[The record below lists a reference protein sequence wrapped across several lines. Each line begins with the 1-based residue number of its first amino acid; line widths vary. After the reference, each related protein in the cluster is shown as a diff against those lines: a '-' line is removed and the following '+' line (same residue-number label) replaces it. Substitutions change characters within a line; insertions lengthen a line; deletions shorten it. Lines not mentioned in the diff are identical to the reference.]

1 MTTPPFLRVWI
12 SVLASGVP
20 GFLAA
25 AAGPVTLSPVAVV
38 GTDLQTFSPTAPLE
52 SMINRS
58 GVEIPFTSGVTEFDT
73 YFANPARVFAQ
84 SGDGG
89 TNNWQSTFSFSPPLT
104 GTVDFDLGARYRVNK
119 VALWNRS
126 LKEVTFRILDDLST
140 PGQAGG
146 TFTLIDRQNFP
157 FSYAADVLPFS
168 APLEGRYLRMEILST
183 HLVPG
188 TSFTYAI
195 VGEVVASA
203 TPIAVS
209 PPSLAIETFVS
220 GDVRI
225 TFTGTLTSSGNPQ
238 GPYNPVAGN
247 PQGSYTLPAAAL
259 GANQYFRAETQ

>member
-1 MTTPPFLRVWI
+1 MIPSPSLRAWK
-12 SVLASGVP
+12 SVVASGVL
-20 GFLAA
+20 GSLAV
-25 AAGPVTLSPVAVV
+25 AGPVTLSPVAVV

-52 SMINRS
+52 SMINGS
-58 GVEIPFTSGVTEFDT
+58 GVETPFTSGVTDFDT
-73 YFANPARVFAQ
+73 YFANPARMFAQ

-119 VALWNRS
+119 VGIWNRS
-126 LKEVTFRILDDLST
+126 LKEVTFRVLDDLNT
-140 PGQAGG
+140 PGQVGG
-146 TFTLIDRQNFP
+146 TYTLIDRQSFP

-168 APLEGRYLRMEILST
+168 SPLEGRYLRLEIQST

-195 VGEVVASA
+195 IGEVIASA
-203 TPIAVS
+203 TPIAAP
-209 PPSLAIETFVS
+209 PPSLAIETLSS

-238 GPYNPVAGN
+238 GPFGPVTGN
-247 PQGSYTLPAAAL
+247 PQGTHTVPAASL
-259 GANQYFRAETQ
+259 GDRQYFRSESN